1 MISDPKSKRIAVL
14 GAGGFVGS
22 RLMEQAA
29 LTPAWTFVPVLR
41 SPRNLARLS
50 KLDVTARFA
59 DTRCVESLATALE
72 GHEVVI
78 NLAAGDWTSIRAD
91 AALAYEA
98 SVRAGCRL
106 LIHLSS
112 AVVFGR
118 VPSPDIH
125 DDSPPDLRSWMLY
138 AREKGQAE
146 NFLRARING
155 KGPRVV
161 VLRPGLV
168 WGPRSPWSAL
178 PARQLAL
185 GSAWLGRSGMGAC
198 NLVHVDNLLRYVRQ
212 VLQSPAVASGFYNVA
227 DPGGVTW
234 REFYEAVADGLGY
247 PRTRIRFTEAGPR
260 VASPGAVL
268 DWLKQRP
275 PFYRLMKSLLK
286 MLSSESKSKLKYRLP
301 AIAGGRFQPACPVDS
316 VSPCR
321 TPALTREHW
330 ALHNT
335 LNRLPTAKFALE
347 FGDPGLMSFE
357 QGMAATLPWLRFAG
371 YEA

>member
-1 MISDPKSKRIAVL
+1 MRIAVL

-22 RLMEQAA
+22 RLMEQAP
-29 LTPAWTFVPVLR
+29 LTPAWTLVPVLR
-41 SPRNLARLS
+41 SPRSLARLS
-50 KLDVTARFA
+50 KLGITARFA
-59 DTRCVESLATALE
+59 DTGRVEPLATALE

-91 AALAYEA
+91 AAIAYEA
-98 SVRAGCRL
+98 TARAGCRL

-125 DDSPPDLRSWMLY
+125 DDSPPELGSWMLY
-138 AREKGQAE
+138 AREKGMAE
-146 NFLRARING
+146 GYLRARIDG

-178 PARQLAL
+178 PARQLAS
-185 GSAWLGRSGMGAC
+185 GSAWLGGSGKGVC
-198 NLVHVDNLLRYVRQ
+198 NLVHVDNLLRYIRQ
-212 VLQSPAVASGFYNVA
+212 VVQSPTAASGFYNVG
-227 DPGGVTW
+227 DPGAVTW

-247 PRTRIRFTEAGPR
+247 PRERIRVTEAGHR
-260 VASPGAVL
+260 QVSPGAVL
-268 DWLKQRP
+268 DRLKQRP
-275 PFYRLMKSLLK
+275 LFYRSMKGLLK
-286 MLSSESKSKLKYRLP
+286 RLSSESKSKMKYHLP
-301 AIAGGRFQPACPVDS
+301 SLAGGGFQPPCPVDVPLPDS
-316 VSPCR
+316 APS
-321 TPALTREHW
+321 LTREHW

-335 LNRLPTAKFALE
+335 LHRLPTAKFFRDL
-347 FGDPGLMSFE
+347 GDPGLMSFE
-357 QGMAATLPWLRFAG
+357 EGLATTLPWLRFAG

>member
-1 MISDPKSKRIAVL
+1 ML

-29 LTPAWTFVPVLR
+29 MTPAWTFEPVLR
-41 SPRNLARLS
+41 SAKNLARLS
-50 KLDVTARFA
+50 KLGVTAHFA
-59 DTRCVESLATALE
+59 DTGRVDSLAAALQ

-98 SVRAGCRL
+98 SASAGVRL

-118 VPSPDIH
+118 VLSPDID
-125 DDSPPDLRSWMLY
+125 DDSPPELDSWMLY

-146 NFLRARING
+146 NFLRARLTG
-155 KGPRVV
+155 GGPRIV
-161 VLRPGLV
+161 VLRPGLI

-178 PARQLAL
+178 PARQLA
-185 GSAWLGRSGMGAC
+185 GGTAWLGGSGQGIC

-212 VLQSPAVASGFYNVA
+212 VLRSPDAVSGFYNVA
-227 DPGGVTW
+227 DPDTVTW
-234 REFYEAVADGLGY
+234 QTFYEAMATGLGY
-247 PRTRIRFTEAGPR
+247 PLTRIRTTESGPR
-260 VASPGAVL
+260 LASPGALL

-275 PFYRLMKSLLK
+275 PFYRIMKGLLK
-286 MLSSESKSKLKYRLP
+286 MLSSESKSQLKYYLP
-301 AIAGGRFQPACPVDS
+301 ALAGGGFQPPCPVDAPVLQS
-316 VSPCR
+316 AAR
-321 TPALTREHW
+321 LTREQW

-335 LNRLPTAKFALE
+335 RHRLPTAKFVRD
-347 FGDPGLMSFE
+347 FGDPGLMSFDE
-357 QGMAATLPWLRFAG
+357 ALAATLPWLSFAG
-371 YEA
+371 FKS